1 MRESAVTP
9 VPLMRTEPAF
19 EVCPL
24 LRRITRGEV
33 LSLVGTAVFA
43 ELLSV
48 GWIALVLGVDD
59 GRATWS
65 QAAGMAAVDML
76 SLLWLPFPLFTLFDA
91 FPLDGRRRARRL
103 LVRVA
108 GVLALWVLGAFITR
122 WTASLGGRL
131 LGLDAT
137 VIADITLGFSEQL
150 FWGSSG
156 VAGVSMAYFVLRRL
170 HVARDLEL
178 RNAELQRLAI
188 QAQLAALSAELRPHF
203 LFNAINNLAE
213 LVHHDPVRTEAMLL
227 HLSSLLQGTLAAGQR
242 QTVSLSD
249 ELAHVDDYLALQQLR
264 FAERLTVVRDIAP
277 TVVHTAV
284 PPMLLQPLVE
294 NAIEHG
300 IEGRVGASTVWITA
314 RAVSQTLEVQVDDD
328 GPGPHR
334 SRRVGT
340 GTGLRNVRTRLAALY
355 GVAASAT
362 LEERPGG
369 GARMTV
375 RLPLEVA

>member
-1 MRESAVTP
+1 
-9 VPLMRTEPAF
+9 L
-19 EVCPL
+19 
-24 LRRITRGEV
+24 
-33 LSLVGTAVFA
+33 
-43 ELLSV
+43 
-48 GWIALVLGVDD
+48 
-59 GRATWS
+59 
-65 QAAGMAAVDML
+65 
-76 SLLWLPFPLFTLFDA
+76 
-91 FPLDGRRRARRL
+91 
-103 LVRVA
+103 
-108 GVLALWVLGAFITR
+108 
-122 WTASLGGRL
+122 
-131 LGLDAT
+131 
-137 VIADITLGFSEQL
+137 
-150 FWGSSG
+150 
-156 VAGVSMAYFVLRRL
+156 
-170 HVARDLEL
+170 ARDLEL

-242 QTVSLSD
+242 QTVSLAD